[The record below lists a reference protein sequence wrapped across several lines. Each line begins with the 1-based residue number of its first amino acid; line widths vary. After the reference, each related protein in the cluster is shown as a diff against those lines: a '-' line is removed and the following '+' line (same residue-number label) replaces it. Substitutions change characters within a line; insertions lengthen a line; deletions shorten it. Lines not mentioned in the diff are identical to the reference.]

1 MPKFKVTVTQTNVF
15 FIDQDDFDE
24 LDLDPTADHAKL
36 IATDHRI
43 WDEDQSGEHTFSVNM
58 DVEEVPNAK
67 V

>member
-15 FIDQDDFDE
+15 FIDHEDFDE
-24 LDLDPTADHAKL
+24 WDLDPTSDHAKR

-43 WDEDQSGEHTFSVNM
+43 WDEDQSGEDTFFVNM
-58 DVEEVPNAK
+58 DVEEVKDAE